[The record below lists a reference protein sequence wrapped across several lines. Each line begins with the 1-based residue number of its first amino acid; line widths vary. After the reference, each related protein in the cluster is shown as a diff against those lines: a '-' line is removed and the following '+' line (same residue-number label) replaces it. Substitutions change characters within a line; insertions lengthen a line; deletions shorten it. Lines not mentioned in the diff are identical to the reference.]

1 MCLLCDRTFFRH
13 QRTESKGGK
22 REKKESGG
30 GGERREGGR
39 ERRKRKEEK
48 ERRNHCPCGA
58 YLFLDVGTE
67 IINESE
73 MTPACKKFKF
83 WWE

>member
-1 MCLLCDRTFFRH
+1 MCASYVIGLFLGTKE
-13 QRTESKGGK
+13 QKAKEVKEK
-22 REKKESGG
+22 RKKEGG
-30 GGERREGGR
+30 GRREGER